1 MDAVRAQLAASS
13 SRPTDS
19 GRLRTELTNAEAC
32 CRLLRQQLDSLAG
45 PTAAEPAAVSRG
57 ARRTQLHAARCLWT
71 TAPRRLFVQLLCPTD
86 PTQRAMPGS
95 VGTHAGVLWTLFRL
109 I

>member
-1 MDAVRAQLAASS
+1 MLEEEERHVDAVRAQLAASS

-57 ARRTQLHAARCLWT
+57 ARSTANPAAC
-71 TAPRRLFVQLLCPTD
+71 
-86 PTQRAMPGS
+86 RALS
-95 VGTHAGVLWTLFRL
+95 VDDRPPSAVRPASLSD
-109 I
+109 